1 MFWIIPDP
9 DDPLNSDK
17 PVNLNHMEK
26 KLTGE
31 RLGSLDVLRGFD
43 LFCLVFFQPV
53 LMALARVMDVAWMKP
68 VTTQFEHVAW
78 EGFAFWDIIMPLF
91 MFMAGAS
98 MPFAFAKYLN
108 NGGKASLYR
117 RILKRVL
124 LLWIFGMMC
133 QGNLLALDPDKV
145 YLYSNTL
152 QAIAMGYLISAILF
166 LHLKLKWQIV
176 VASGLLVI
184 YWILLSF
191 VRVDGFGGGDFTA
204 DLNLAEY
211 VDRVVLG
218 RFRDRATVTETGLDF
233 GNYRYTWIISS
244 LNFGV
249 TVMTGVFAGQIM
261 KSELSKIKKI
271 QWMALAGVLMM
282 VAGQLWGLHMPII
295 KKIWTSSMT
304 LYSSGICFLLMALFY
319 YLVDY
324 RNYGNYLNWLKIY
337 GMNSILAYMLFQI
350 VNFTTVSQS
359 LFFGTEQYLGDY
371 YRVLIRLANVSFI
384 FLILWIMY
392 RQKKFLKV

>member
-1 MFWIIPDP
+1 
-9 DDPLNSDK
+9 
-17 PVNLNHMEK
+17 MENQK
-26 KLTGE
+26 SE

-53 LMALARVMDVAWMKP
+53 FRSLGRAVNTPWMDVMMKP
-68 VTTQFEHVAW
+68 FEHVAW

-98 MPFAFAKYLN
+98 MPFAFAKYLK
-108 NGGKASLYR
+108 NGSKLSLYK

-133 QGNLLALDPDKV
+133 QGNLLGLNPQKI
-145 YLYSNTL
+145 YIYSNTL

-166 LHLKLKWQIV
+166 IHFQRKGQIMV
-176 VASGLLVI
+176 TSGLLIV
-184 YWILLSF
+184 YWALLTF
-191 VRVDGFGGGDFTA
+191 VRADGFGSGNFTP

-218 RFRDRATVTETGLDF
+218 RFRDGATVTETGLEF
-233 GNYRYTWIISS
+233 GNYRYTWLVSS

-261 KSELSKIKKI
+261 KGNLTKIKKV
-271 QWMALAGVLMM
+271 QWLAVGGALMII
-282 VAGQLWGLHMPII
+282 AGQLWGLQMPVI

-304 LYSSGICFLLMALFY
+304 LHSSGICFLLMALFY
-319 YLVDY
+319 YLIDY
-324 RNYGNYLNWLKIY
+324 KDYGKYLNWLKIY
-337 GMNSILAYMLFQI
+337 GMNSIAAYMLYEIIDFSG
-350 VNFTTVSQS
+350 VVRSVFH
-359 LFFGTEQYLGDY
+359 GTEQFLGDY
-371 YRVLIRLANVSFI
+371 YPVLIKLGSVSII
-384 FLILWIMY
+384 FFILWMMY
-392 RQKKFLKV
+392 RKKIFLKV